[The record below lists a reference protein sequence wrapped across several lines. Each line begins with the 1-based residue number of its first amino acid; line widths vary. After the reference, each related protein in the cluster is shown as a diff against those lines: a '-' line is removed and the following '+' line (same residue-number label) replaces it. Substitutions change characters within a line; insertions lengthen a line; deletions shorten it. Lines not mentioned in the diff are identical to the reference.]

1 MVMSDGWTDG
11 KGRTLLNF
19 LVHCPRETMFLKSVD
34 ASAHV
39 KDAALLCDL
48 LDGFIQEVG
57 PQHVVQVITDNAA
70 NYVAAGRM
78 LMSQGYPTLFWT
90 PCAAH
95 CLDLMLE
102 DMGKLDWISETI
114 DSRRSITKFIYNHAS
129 VLSMMRQFTH
139 DKELMRLAIIH
150 FATSFISL

>member
-1 MVMSDGWTDG
+1 MSDGWTDG

-19 LVHCPRETMFLKSVD
+19 LVHCPRGTMFLKSVD

-39 KDAALLCDL
+39 KDAALLSDL

-78 LMSQGYPTLFWT
+78 LMSKYPTLFWT

-95 CLDLMLE
+95 CLDLMLRGY
-102 DMGKLDWISETI
+102 GK
-114 DSRRSITKFIYNHAS
+114 A
-129 VLSMMRQFTH
+129 
-139 DKELMRLAIIH
+139 
-150 FATSFISL
+150 